1 MDKEKEE
8 KQLEILK
15 KTYNQL
21 TTEPCDGVCPEDIS
35 LGVYQGNLWWS
46 CTDCILFMEKYIEF
60 KKEDMD
66 ILKGNHCACPCY
78 IFGPTRAFN
87 LLEKEI
93 GEREKSLQ
101 IGQSAVSRQIKEM
114 EKIEQFILSGKAVFT
129 IINKETGNRFTYKV
143 NRKEFDDQQVLWF
156 VNLLTGPD
164 NISNYTYMGTIHR
177 GVFKAT
183 TKSKHPDSTSF
194 KAFHWFW
201 NKLTMHELDKFPQ
214 FAFYHE
220 GRCGRC
226 GRRLTVPESIES
238 GYGPECIN
246 KIK

>member
-1 MDKEKEE
+1 
-8 KQLEILK
+8 
-15 KTYNQL
+15 
-21 TTEPCDGVCPEDIS
+21 
-35 LGVYQGNLWWS
+35 
-46 CTDCILFMEKYIEF
+46 
-60 KKEDMD
+60 
-66 ILKGNHCACPCY
+66 
-78 IFGPTRAFN
+78 
-87 LLEKEI
+87 
-93 GEREKSLQ
+93 
-101 IGQSAVSRQIKEM
+101 
-114 EKIEQFILSGKAVFT
+114 
-129 IINKETGNRFTYKV
+129 V